1 MRNSDVIELLK
12 KAIQLEKN
20 GLKNYLKYARQTAD
34 IYGKNMFILLAN
46 DEFDHMTLLENVV
59 ADLDQ
64 HAPLKEVRIDLS
76 AIEKV
81 VPKLREKDVL
91 TKGTEGQDQL
101 SALRTA
107 VNLER
112 DSIELYEKIRDQ
124 AEDPEVKRIAQRLVE
139 MEESHYE
146 LIQAEIDAILGTGF
160 WFGYKEFDLNAG

>member
-1 MRNSDVIELLK
+1 MTHPKAIELLK
-12 KAIQLEKN
+12 KAVQLEKN

-34 IYGKNMFILLAN
+34 PYGKNMFILLAN
-46 DEFDHMTLLENVV
+46 DEFDHMTLLENLV
-59 ADLDQ
+59 AKMDQ
-64 HAPLKEVRIDLS
+64 QLPLNDVKLDLS

-107 VNLER
+107 ANLER
-112 DSIELYEKIRDQ
+112 DSIHLYENIRDQ
-124 AEDPEVKRIAQRLVE
+124 ADDPEVKRIAQRLVE

-146 LIQAEIDAILGTGF
+146 LIQAEIDSILGTGF

>member
-1 MRNSDVIELLK
+1 MTKPEIVELLK

-46 DEFDHMTLLENVV
+46 DEFDHMTILENIV

-64 HAPLKEVRIDLS
+64 HVSLKEVRIDLS
-76 AIEKV
+76 DIEKV

-107 VNLER
+107 ANLER
-112 DSIELYEKIRDQ
+112 DSIHLYEGIRDK
-124 AEDPEVKRIAQRLVE
+124 ADDPDVKRIAQRLVE

-146 LIQAEIDAILGTGF
+146 LIQAEIDSILGTGF

>member
-1 MRNSDVIELLK
+1 MRHPEVVELLK

-20 GLKNYLKYARQTAD
+20 GQKNYLKYARQTAD
-34 IYGKNMFILLAN
+34 FFGKNMFILLVN
-46 DEFDHMTLLENVV
+46 DEFDHMTLLENLV
-59 ADLDQ
+59 ADMDHQL
-64 HAPLKEVRIDLS
+64 PLKEVRIDLS

-81 VPKLREKDVL
+81 IPKLREKDVL

-107 VNLER
+107 ANLER
-112 DSIELYEKIRDQ
+112 DSIHLYEKIRDQ
-124 AEDPEVKRIAQRLVE
+124 AEDPAVKRFAHRLVE
-139 MEESHYE
+139 MEDSHYQ

>member
-1 MRNSDVIELLK
+1 MRHPEVVELLK

-20 GLKNYLKYARQTAD
+20 GQKNYLKYARQTAD
-34 IYGKNMFILLAN
+34 FFGKSMFILLAN
-46 DEFDHMTLLENVV
+46 DEFDHMTLLENLV
-59 ADLDQ
+59 ADMDHQL
-64 HAPLKEVRIDLS
+64 PLKEVRIDLS

-81 VPKLREKDVL
+81 IPKLREKDVL

-107 VNLER
+107 ANLER
-112 DSIELYEKIRDQ
+112 DSIHLYEKIRDQ
-124 AEDPEVKRIAQRLVE
+124 AEDPAVKRFAHRLVE
-139 MEESHYE
+139 MEDSHYQ